1 MTLNSL
7 ASNNIIQIIDG
18 IEKRANALQ
27 AYIQGAPIDSVRIGT
42 AVITNAKF
50 ADGAITTGKI
60 EDGAITNAK
69 ILNLSASKVT
79 AGSISADRIEA
90 HTITAGKLSVSTLSS
105 ITANLGTITAGS
117 IDGITITS
125 AFFRTSAGDNRVT
138 IYDDQIRF
146 YEDGVPRIIMQPGGA
161 YMTGAGI
168 GFFEFGSDGSGTF
181 RGSAGV
187 SSSGT
192 NYIIG
197 STNVPLILIQAL
209 GNGLVVLETNNG
221 DIHFNC
227 SAFKINGNTKTAIV
241 PTSSGYNALYC
252 VESPEVW
259 FFDVVESG
267 EDIDPMFLE
276 VTEGEIKSISNS
288 DNQRII
294 FRKRKKFAT
303 MRLEKKT
310 EQQYILNNRLWQN

>member
-1 MTLNSL
+1 MILNSL
-7 ASNNIIQIIDG
+7 ASNNITQIIDS
-18 IEKRANALQ
+18 IERRANVLQ
-27 AYIQGAPIDSVRIGT
+27 AYIQGSPISSIRIGT

-50 ADGAITTGKI
+50 ADAAISTGKI
-60 EDGAITNAK
+60 EDAAITNAK
-69 ILNLSASKVT
+69 IVNLSASKAT
-79 AGSISADRIEA
+79 TGTLSADSIEA
-90 HTITAGKLSVSTLSS
+90 HTITAGKLNVSTLSS

-125 AFFRTSAGDNRVT
+125 SFFRTSSGDDRIVM
-138 IYDDQIRF
+138 YDDQIRF
-146 YEDGVPRIIMQPGGA
+146 YESGSVRIVMQTGGA
-161 YMTGAGI
+161 YLTGAGI

-187 SSSGT
+187 SSGGT

-209 GNGLVVLETNNG
+209 GNGSVELQTANG
-221 DIHFNC
+221 NIYFSC
-227 SAFKINGNTKTAIV
+227 STFKINGNTKTAIV
-241 PTSSGYNALYC
+241 PTSQGYNALYC

-259 FFDVVESG
+259 FFDVLDSENN
-267 EDIDPMFLE
+267 IDPLFME

-288 DNQRII
+288 DSQRII

-303 MRLEKKT
+303 MRMERKT
-310 EQQYILNNRLWQN
+310 KEQYLLNSKLWSN